1 MVAMRTL
8 RGGRE
13 KRGSRG
19 EGKGEEDDVRN
30 SSQEVKRRK
39 RQKGGEAH
47 SCPGQSTIS
56 KQVDSSA
63 MSREALK
70 GHTDERN
77 VPDELHPRLAT
88 RSLAWRPVLL

>member
-63 MSREALK
+63 MSF
-70 GHTDERN
+70 ERAR
-77 VPDELHPRLAT
+77 PSFD
-88 RSLAWRPVLL
+88 RSSLEKR